1 MPQLRVDL
9 QDGFAGELTILKI
22 DGKEVHR
29 SNPKTR
35 TQIGLAEACSFE
47 LPAGSRRVTFAI
59 EIPKKGVSGSH
70 GFVPSADLSLGV
82 SVEPTGVIS
91 FRTSIEPFGYV

>member
-9 QDGFAGELTILKI
+9 QDGFAAELTILKI

-35 TQIGLAEACSFE
+35 TQIGLAEAGSFE
-47 LPAGSRRVTFAI
+47 LPVSSHRVALEI
-59 EIPKKGVSGSH
+59 EIPARGVFGSY
-70 GFVPSADLSLGV
+70 GFVPSGDLSLGV
-82 SVEPTGVIS
+82 SLEPTGVIS